1 MKTTTLEVTILEPN
15 EGEYLTQTNLEE
27 GADRTFSKKVFL
39 AQDAMPSDWRAATQE
54 EKDAYDAE
62 QAAKFAELVQVG
74 GND

>member
-15 EGEYLTQTNLEE
+15 EGEYLTQTNLEV

-39 AQDAMPSDWRAATQE
+39 AQDAHASDWRTANQE

-62 QAAKFAELVQVG
+62 QAAKLAELAPETI
-74 GND
+74 